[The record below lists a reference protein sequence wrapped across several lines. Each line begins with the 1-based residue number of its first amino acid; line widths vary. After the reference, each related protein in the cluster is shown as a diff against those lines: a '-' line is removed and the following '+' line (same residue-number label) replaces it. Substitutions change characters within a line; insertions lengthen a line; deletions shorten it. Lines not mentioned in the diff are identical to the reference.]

1 MRPTARLKPID
12 KALYFI
18 KLDKD
23 QDGYTVKDFGFKGRG
38 IKTIVDRKNGDFLL
52 HYTGELITGEEGD
65 RREAKNS
72 TGFRFFFISKGKQL
86 CVDASEESGRL
97 GRLVNHGH
105 KKELNAVMKE
115 VSGQLILFA
124 QRDICAGEELLYDYG
139 LKEYP
144 WTQVTVSTVTQM
156 RPMWNNP
163 LQLQLLKTN

>member
-124 QRDICAGEELLYDYG
+124 QRYF
-139 LKEYP
+139 
-144 WTQVTVSTVTQM
+144 
-156 RPMWNNP
+156 
-163 LQLQLLKTN
+163 